1 MKTTLEIP
9 DSLFRQAKIMAVNVG
24 ITMKQLFTEALE
36 DRLSCSKRPEK
47 AVDPP
52 WMNGFGGL
60 SDLKKENARTLK
72 VIEDEFE
79 QIDPDD

>member
-1 MKTTLEIP
+1 
-9 DSLFRQAKIMAVNVG
+9 
-24 ITMKQLFTEALE
+24 
-36 DRLSCSKRPEK
+36 
-47 AVDPP
+47 
-52 WMNGFGGL
+52 MNGFGGL